1 MTLESYINTRTV
13 SELVD
18 VLCKQE
24 ARNLTDVKS
33 QTISSCVIKVS
44 SFEGLS
50 LSEYVVAKKERCK
63 KIHKNFDECSKCSP
77 LVNAANIVIEKSPVA
92 LPYLWNR
99 CFPKIPYSSEKAQR
113 KILQMPVSSLNAN
126 GAVYIVEKK

>member
-1 MTLESYINTRTV
+1 MILEPYTNTRTV

-44 SFEGLS
+44 LFEGLS

-63 KIHKNFDECSKCSP
+63 KYI
-77 LVNAANIVIEKSPVA
+77 
-92 LPYLWNR
+92 
-99 CFPKIPYSSEKAQR
+99 
-113 KILQMPVSSLNAN
+113 KILISVQSALL
-126 GAVYIVEKK
+126 